1 MRVFLEIE
9 EGKYKLRVSPYSAET
24 PSPMHQ
30 RGKPFPDSY
39 KPEYTNMELA
49 SIGLQELTEYFQCY
63 EETRHLKPRRGSKKG
78 AAS

>member
-9 EGKYKLRVSPYSAET
+9 EGKYKLRVSPYRAET

-30 RGKPFPDSY
+30 RGKPFPDSF
-39 KPEYTNMELA
+39 KSEYESMELA
-49 SIGLQELTEYFQCY
+49 AIGLQELTEYFQCY
-63 EETRHLKPRRGSKKG
+63 EEKRHLKPRRGSKKE

>member
-9 EGKYKLRVSPYSAET
+9 EGKYKLRVSPYAAET

-39 KPEYTNMELA
+39 SPEYESMELA
-49 SIGLQELTEYFQCY
+49 TIGLQELTDYFQCY
-63 EETRHLKPRRGSKKG
+63 EEKRLSKPKRVSKK
-78 AAS
+78 AVAS